1 MIRNE
6 SEYQKA
12 VRRQR
17 EERDR
22 LAQHRA
28 RLAELG
34 LNEEELSMA
43 RSHAR
48 RRAPALLGGRFTRD

>member
-6 SEYQKA
+6 SEYQEV

-22 LAQHRA
+22 LEQRRV
-28 RLAELG
+28 RLAESG
-34 LNEEELSMA
+34 LNEEELA
-43 RSHAR
+43 R
-48 RRAPALLGGRFTRD
+48 ALDK